1 MSKTTKQILI
11 EARERISKEENWTKG
26 TMARDT
32 NGYEVGARDPKATCW
47 CSLGAI
53 RAATN
58 EGWADA
64 AYRGFE
70 AVVGN
75 LTIVEFNDFS
85 THEQVLA
92 AFDKAIAACP
102 E

>member
-1 MSKTTKQILI
+1 MKKTTKQILI
-11 EARERISKEENWTKG
+11 EARERISKKENWTQRS
-26 TMARDT
+26 MARDADG
-32 NGYEVGARDPKATCW
+32 NEVNSGSLEATCW

-53 RAATN
+53 ASCAKNCDDMEDAYHKLIDAT
-58 EGWADA
+58 
-64 AYRGFE
+64 GFNV
-70 AVVGN
+70 A
-75 LTIVEFNDFS
+75 EFNDTH